1 MSSPPSR
8 APQVLVIGFGALG
21 SIYALAL
28 SKAGAEITAVC
39 RSNYEHVK
47 TNGLNIQ
54 SAKFGKY
61 PNWKPHQVINDP
73 EQARQQYFDYV
84 VCTFKCVPDL
94 EPTSDVIRPYLRNPA
109 DFPND
114 PIPESGLPCIVLM
127 QNGVSTEQEPY
138 ENLVLKEG
146 LAGSV
151 ISAVSWVTSNLLDG
165 GKRVEHGSLERLSLG
180 TYPSRPAV
188 ASKERPS
195 AGGVKSKGSS
205 SDDPDHA
212 KARLDAFVRLLEE
225 GGATPQPSD
234 DVQPQRWK
242 KLLWNASYGALST
255 VSRQPVAALVSD
267 ASLHY
272 TVSCVRRLMLEV
284 LYVGRACG
292 MDEGVFPA
300 KSVDDALQV
309 TLDMRS
315 VPQSAQE
322 SASLKQS
329 ADNALAGEQT
339 SSATAAKPSNH
350 TMSPDFK
357 PSLLLDLE
365 NGRPMELLPIIGNV
379 IELARVHHVETPRL
393 DLIMAALRPA
403 QVQAIEAARRKWGT
417 GNSASSAA
425 VPAKKEADVDGPRV
439 EGAPVAPSK

>member
-1 MSSPPSR
+1 MSSTR
-8 APQVLVIGFGALG
+8 APQVLVIGFGAVG

-28 SKAGAEITAVC
+28 TKAGAEVTALC
-39 RSNYEHVK
+39 RSNYDQVK
-47 TNGLNIQ
+47 ENGIDIF

-61 PNWKPHQVINDP
+61 PGWKPHQVIKSP
-73 EQARQQYFDYV
+73 EQAREHYFDYV
-84 VCTFKCVPDL
+84 ICTFKCVPDL
-94 EPTSDVIRPYLRNPA
+94 EPTSEVIQPYLRNPA

-114 PIPESGLPCIVLM
+114 SVPEAGLPCIVLM
-127 QNGVSTEQEPY
+127 QNGIGNEQEPY
-138 ENLVLKEG
+138 DVLVREQG

-180 TYPSRPAV
+180 VFPSPLLD
-188 ASKERPS
+188 ASS
-195 AGGVKSKGSS
+195 LTAGVTA
-205 SDDPDHA
+205 DRTPDGT
-212 KARLDAFVRLLEE
+212 KPQARLDALVKLLQD
-225 GGATPQPSD
+225 GGATPEVSG

-242 KLLWNASYGALST
+242 KLLWNASWGALST
-255 VSRQPVAALVSD
+255 VSRQPVAQLCTE

-292 MDEGVFPA
+292 FDEDVFPA
-300 KSVDDALQV
+300 ASVDEALQV
-309 TLDMRS
+309 TLDMRD
-315 VPQSAQE
+315 VPQSAQA

-329 ADNALAGEQT
+329 GNDAVSGQRSKEKPA
-339 SSATAAKPSNH
+339 SATSARHS
-350 TMSPDFK
+350 MSPDFK

-379 IELARVHHVETPRL
+379 IELARMHRMETPRL

-403 QVQAIEAARRKWGT
+403 QVQAIEAARRKWG
-417 GNSASSAA
+417 GSAKP
-425 VPAKKEADVDGPRV
+425 VKGPAV
-439 EGAPVAPSK
+439 EGTPVSTE